1 MQVATLYNICKAL
14 QSFHARGM
22 VHCSL
27 GPSSF
32 SWFQGGQGW
41 KVAACGDWAQAG
53 MHVRS
58 CYHLRYA
65 SPEVCPHEC
74 DSKSLTQALFLCHKF
89 CWRGPLQL
97 FVCSFSCMVTILLML
112 VSMCV
117 AATTTLD
124 VLSQQVR
131 LSMSVYILS

>member
-1 MQVATLYNICKAL
+1 MQVATLYNLCKAL

-27 GPSSF
+27 APPSF

-65 SPEVCPHEC
+65 SPEVR
-74 DSKSLTQALFLCHKF
+74 TQPPPPPPNPL
-89 CWRGPLQL
+89 GPLKL
-97 FVCSFSCMVTILLML
+97 HTHPPPETFAWAFSLGLIILHH
-112 VSMCV
+112 
-117 AATTTLD
+117 A
-124 VLSQQVR
+124 
-131 LSMSVYILS
+131 